1 MNPFSAPGVSGAVA
15 HPCSLPGPVPTSGLF
30 PQLWEESEAQGTEG
44 GKPLELCLREE
55 AGVLVRLGP
64 WSQSCQAGAQDLQSV
79 NTFLPG
85 ILCCSKGLRGP
96 WREGQTSNA
105 SFPSPP
111 GASPSGT
118 GWGQCLLTQ
127 SQRAESVR
135 WGEGNVP
142 SRLLGSR
149 SAGDGMAQSGDRPPQ
164 NTLPTL

>member
-1 MNPFSAPGVSGAVA
+1 MTQRRRNARGDGGQGLEGQTGGNLTMNPFSAPGVSGAVA

-30 PQLWEESEAQGTEG
+30 PQLWEESEARGTEG
-44 GKPLELCLREE
+44 GKPLEPCIREE

-64 WSQSCQAGAQDLQSV
+64 WSQSCQAGAQGLQSV
-79 NTFLPG
+79 NTFFPG

-118 GWGQCLLTQ
+118 GWGQCLL
-127 SQRAESVR
+127 
-135 WGEGNVP
+135 GHNVL
-142 SRLLGSR
+142 SL
-149 SAGDGMAQSGDRPPQ
+149 
-164 NTLPTL
+164 